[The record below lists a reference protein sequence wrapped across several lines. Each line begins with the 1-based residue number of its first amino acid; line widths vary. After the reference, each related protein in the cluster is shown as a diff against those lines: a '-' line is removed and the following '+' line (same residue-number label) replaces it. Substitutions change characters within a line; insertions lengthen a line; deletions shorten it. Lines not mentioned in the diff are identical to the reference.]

1 MAKKKSPGKKKQKVK
16 GLNQIENAPNF
27 SKLPRKAE
35 PMPSSFSSPASPSA
49 SGISISLSLSLAHI
63 LSPFVSFWCNWQ
75 CTKAFWRTVTLN
87 LGNCCTG
94 SLQECPCNR
103 DEASSVTL
111 TNFDDKQDGNKVD
124 DSIAFSGSC
133 DKRSRFVLN
142 FYEFP
147 ALEAE
152 PIAPD
157 TVSDPCSGRVVHRKV
172 VEQKS
177 DVKKLQV
184 RGSNGVCITPGNA
197 VWAKTACQVWW
208 PAQIIEKR
216 SVLVDSTIQQ
226 TEEHV
231 LVKFYGK
238 HDSAWINAARDLSM
252 LEDCFEE
259 RSCNLMEN
267 FQDALKQAIV
277 QRKKHIKSCRQLP
290 GSPDPFLQ
298 SDRQDKKSGLCCIA
312 LISVSKDWNTD
323 RIRMLTACKHASS
336 LSSKTGSNLVRQVG
350 NKKEGKPRIHLNGA
364 RFPLKS
370 GEGPRRLKI
379 MRYLGLTAP
388 MGSPF

>member
-27 SKLPRKAE
+27 SKQSRKAE

-49 SGISISLSLSLAHI
+49 SG
-63 LSPFVSFWCNWQ
+63 
-75 CTKAFWRTVTLN
+75 
-87 LGNCCTG
+87 
-94 SLQECPCNR
+94 SLQECSYDR

-111 TNFDDKQDGNKVD
+111 TNFDDKQDGNIVD

-157 TVSDPCSGRVVHRKV
+157 TASDPCSGRVVQNV

-184 RGSNGVCITPGNA
+184 RGSTGVCITPGNV

-252 LEDCFEE
+252 LEDVSIGFVY
-259 RSCNLMEN
+259 NLMEN

-277 QRKKHIKSCRQLP
+277 QRKKHIKSCKQLP
-290 GSPDPFLQ
+290 GSPDPFPQ
-298 SDRQDKKSGLCCIA
+298 SDRQDKKSG
-312 LISVSKDWNTD
+312 
-323 RIRMLTACKHASS
+323 KHASS

>member
-27 SKLPRKAE
+27 SKQSRKAE

-49 SGISISLSLSLAHI
+49 SG
-63 LSPFVSFWCNWQ
+63 
-75 CTKAFWRTVTLN
+75 
-87 LGNCCTG
+87 
-94 SLQECPCNR
+94 SLQECSYDR

-111 TNFDDKQDGNKVD
+111 TNFNDKQDGNIVD

-157 TVSDPCSGRVVHRKV
+157 TASDPCSGRVVQNV

-184 RGSNGVCITPGNA
+184 RGSTGVCITPGNA

-208 PAQIIEKR
+208 PAQNGLKFFHPI
-216 SVLVDSTIQQ
+216 SVAFNL
-226 TEEHV
+226 ENEV
-231 LVKFYGK
+231 LTFSLLKPF
-238 HDSAWINAARDLSM
+238 SRDLSM

-290 GSPDPFLQ
+290 GSPDPFPQ
-298 SDRQDKKSGLCCIA
+298 SDRQDKKSG
-312 LISVSKDWNTD
+312 
-323 RIRMLTACKHASS
+323 KHASS
-336 LSSKTGSNLVRQVG
+336 LSSKTGSNLVGQVG